1 MLKLSL
7 VLNFFLRLPNLFTKD
22 LTLIWIHMVMGMDF
36 SSHYL
41 TSACFQQSVMKS
53 VLGLLTF
60 GLFLGALRDRYCK
73 HPTLSAV
80 ETKKAGRRLFTLPA
94 LEIVWRARMKYCID
108 CISDNLYFMLYI
120 MVSVNKWC
128 YSITSSVSCVQT
140 KVRRTLWYA
149 LAALLAW
156 RKLK

>member
-1 MLKLSL
+1 
-7 VLNFFLRLPNLFTKD
+7 
-22 LTLIWIHMVMGMDF
+22 MVTGMDF

-60 GLFLGALRDRYCK
+60 GLFLGALSDRYCK

-120 MVSVNKWC
+120 MVSVNK
-128 YSITSSVSCVQT
+128 
-140 KVRRTLWYA
+140 
-149 LAALLAW
+149 
-156 RKLK
+156 